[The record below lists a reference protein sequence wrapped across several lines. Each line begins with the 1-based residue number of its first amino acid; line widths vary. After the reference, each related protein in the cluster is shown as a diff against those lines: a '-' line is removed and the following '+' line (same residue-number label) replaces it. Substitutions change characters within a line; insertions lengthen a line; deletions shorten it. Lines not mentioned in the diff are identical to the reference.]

1 MNKQHGSIYYI
12 HTFLCIIFLN
22 CIFIFNFSLLHDS
35 HGSHSGS
42 HDSLACTLGRP
53 QFSSSCIPLSTLLIF
68 NPTFHKNSQLGGQI
82 IQFSFATYFNIIP
95 KVTLP
100 LCPLFNQLCD
110 DQLAESFADHGQ
122 ILACT
127 CHFERQ
133 KENISYVM
141 VSQTKKEDQSRV
153 KKYIDA
159 ETRKNLHSHWA

>member
-1 MNKQHGSIYYI
+1 MEDGLMNKQHGTIYYI

-100 LCPLFNQLCD
+100 LCPLFNHCAMINQLHLPIMNKSWPVLVISRD
-110 DQLAESFADHGQ
+110 RRR
-122 ILACT
+122 ILVT
-127 CHFERQ
+127 
-133 KENISYVM
+133 
-141 VSQTKKEDQSRV
+141 
-153 KKYIDA
+153 
-159 ETRKNLHSHWA
+159 